1 VKQGAILLAVV
12 FLMSTT
18 AGAFPS
24 GSGSGSSSD
33 SADESI
39 EGWLALGAAAMVAG
53 LLIWDVLRD
62 NGETPAVT
70 PEALETVDS
79 TGIDWTQLQAGPV
92 ESAVSIGV
100 SVFPGENG
108 WSLAQYFQK
117 LLLPLEDEGFTFG
130 GDPVNLGAIPMAEQ
144 AAMADDFLGFSWFVA
159 AGDSSLNL
167 FTRGQTVV
175 WSTRVASW
183 DSLSV
188 RNAAVELLTE
198 TPSLR

>member
-12 FLMSTT
+12 FLVSTT

-33 SADESI
+33 SSDESI
-39 EGWLALGAAAMVAG
+39 EGWLALGAAAMVVG

-130 GDPVNLGAIPMAEQ
+130 GDPVNLGAIPIAEQ